1 MTTTIDITKSDYTVL
16 LMNSTHNEQGDLV
29 NTLRVVETR
38 ASISEL
44 VDTKEHFTLDTDS
57 VATMVA
63 YKAICD
69 IYDTSQ
75 YRIGGCDV
83 DDSVFIYIDN
93 LNDQAWHRTYKVV
106 GAYRSAEARDVIFS
120 LLESEKVD
128 IFDFSQTKA

>member
-1 MTTTIDITKSDYTVL
+1 MTTTISTNKSDYTVL

-44 VDTKEHFTLDTDS
+44 VDTKEHFCLDTDS

-69 IYDTSQ
+69 IYDTSE

-83 DDSVFIYIDN
+83 DDSVVIYIDS
-93 LNDQAWHRTYKVV
+93 LNDQAWHRTYKVL
-106 GAYRSAEARDVIFS
+106 GAYRSTESRDVIFA
-120 LLESEKVD
+120 LLESGKVD